1 MERFRSVEAVTV
13 ASSHLVGVIV
23 SLCAPAR
30 SIPVLSVHGVTTS
43 KRVKLRLLEV
53 SVLSETRLSLNGSE
67 VKRLGVFESY

>member
-1 MERFRSVEAVTV
+1 MERFRSVEAITV
-13 ASSHLVGVIV
+13 ASSHLVSVSV
-23 SLCAPAR
+23 SLGVPAR
-30 SIPVLSVHGVTTS
+30 TIPVLSVHGVTTS

>member
-13 ASSHLVGVIV
+13 ASSHLVGVSV
-23 SLCAPAR
+23 SLGAPAR

-43 KRVKLRLLEV
+43 KRVKLRLHEV
-53 SVLSETRLSLNGSE
+53 SVFSKTRLSLNGSE